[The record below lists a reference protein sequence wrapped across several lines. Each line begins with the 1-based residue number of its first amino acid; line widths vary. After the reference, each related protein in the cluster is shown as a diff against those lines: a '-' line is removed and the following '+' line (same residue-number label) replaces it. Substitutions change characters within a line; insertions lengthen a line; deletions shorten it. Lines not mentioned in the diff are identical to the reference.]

1 MILWVIALR
10 KIKEY
15 HQSLYREINDQRVS
29 IEIVPNDEGATS
41 LVFFFFFFLYFFF
54 FFFFF
59 FLAILFIFFSFFSFK
74 KSFRKKDI

>member
-41 LVFFFFFFLYFFF
+41 LVFFFFFFWQFYLFFSH
-54 FFFFF
+54 F
-59 FLAILFIFFSFFSFK
+59 FLSKNPLERRIFNEKRS
-74 KSFRKKDI
+74 I